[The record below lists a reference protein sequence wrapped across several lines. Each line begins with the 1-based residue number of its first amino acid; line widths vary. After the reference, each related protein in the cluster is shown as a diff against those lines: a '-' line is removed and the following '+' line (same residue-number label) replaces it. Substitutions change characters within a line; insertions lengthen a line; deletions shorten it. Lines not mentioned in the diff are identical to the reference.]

1 MPAEHDAIV
10 IGAGPDGLAAA
21 NVLADSGW
29 DVLVL
34 EAQDDPG
41 GAARSAEL
49 EPGFVI
55 ESRTEGRPRRGRRV
69 QLLQSDQPRHRS
81 GTEAR
86 RQLVADA
93 FARSDERT
101 TT

>member
-10 IGAGPDGLAAA
+10 IGAGPNGLAAA
-21 NVLADSGW
+21 NVLADRGW

-41 GAARSAEL
+41 GAVRSAEL

-55 ESRTEGRPRRGRRV
+55 DRFSAFHPLGVASPV
-69 QLLQSDQPRHRS
+69 LADLQPEHH
-81 GTEAR
+81 GLE
-86 RQLVADA
+86 
-93 FARSDERT
+93 
-101 TT
+101 